1 MVLLTKIFIFNFH
14 LNFYFLLNRSA
25 NSFFEGICFL
35 GKIYAL
41 PNRKW
46 KLKWKIKVKFFMPL
60 LVSDGNIEL
69 QKRTWPQDDKV
80 VTSIELK
87 ITKWTLIKP
96 FCRFN
101 TVVLVIIIYVSIV
114 TAIFILFYQWFLNK
128 PFLS

>member
-1 MVLLTKIFIFNFH
+1 
-14 LNFYFLLNRSA
+14 
-25 NSFFEGICFL
+25 
-35 GKIYAL
+35 
-41 PNRKW
+41 
-46 KLKWKIKVKFFMPL
+46 MPL

>member
-1 MVLLTKIFIFNFH
+1 
-14 LNFYFLLNRSA
+14 
-25 NSFFEGICFL
+25 
-35 GKIYAL
+35 
-41 PNRKW
+41 
-46 KLKWKIKVKFFMPL
+46 MPL

-114 TAIFILFYQWFLNK
+114 TAIFILFLKHADVQGMEQGMK
-128 PFLS
+128 KAMPES